1 MFRSH
6 HVTVLYRYRG
16 LIYTEYSSYAF
27 VWLAFALVLVLA
39 FALVLALFV
48 ARIQIA
54 MSTFAATILATLTL
68 WVRLAM
74 LVTFAFRMAIGERDI
89 KCISIGGLYSI
100 ICKMTPLL

>member
-54 MSTFAATILATLTL
+54 MSTFAATVLATLTL
-68 WVRLAM
+68 WVSLA
-74 LVTFAFRMAIGERDI
+74 TFAFRMAIGERDI